1 MCIGYD
7 FDLTAETVFNHL
19 YNRTPSYAAPEVFI
33 DPKSASFPADIW
45 SLAASLFHL
54 VCGELPFESSTPI
67 LASVNISDMSK
78 PAPNIKEKAPA
89 DRQISVDFAAVI
101 AKGLEKKIENRFKSI
116 DEMSTAL
123 HRCLVMQ
130 GTGTYSV
137 FISSSHLI
145 RDKIFAHLLYKLLN
159 STRTPKMQ
167 RVFVCMC
174 PLKDGATGSCDDFS
188 LYIKNAIIVI
198 PILSKLG
205 IESLNGLKGSD
216 DDNVNQYLKELIL
229 MQILLNHPTCVMKK
243 IFPINIDDE
252 ESASS
257 AKMDLV
263 TRESCPTINAVE
275 KFLVEH
281 FFGKCELEEIT
292 NRTKYSVKASVSNI
306 LSLTKHNIQNPRVGQ
321 KQEKNQSQGLHSED
335 DEGIEDYIVDE
346 LKDVFDSMCAGDLTD
361 WKNTIRN
368 WASILQS
375 TISEIRIE
383 LDLVNAE
390 NQAAP
395 ISEAH
400 HQLLSNSQ
408 LTTAPTRY
416 VDMSSRR
423 KVSIN
428 KALHFGSS
436 LDQCDITQPGETI
449 IYLSI

>member
-1 MCIGYD
+1 MTAVRQV
-7 FDLTAETVFNHL
+7 FDCRSTIVSLSHFDPFLDCRLT
-19 YNRTPSYAAPEVFI
+19 SI
-33 DPKSASFPADIW
+33 
-45 SLAASLFHL
+45 
-54 VCGELPFESSTPI
+54 CGELPFESSTPI

-229 MQILLNHPTCVMKK
+229 MQILLNHSTCVMKK

-252 ESASS
+252 ESASR
-257 AKMDLV
+257 AKTDLV
-263 TRESCPTINAVE
+263 SRESCPTMNAVE
-275 KFLVEH
+275 KFLLQH
-281 FFGKCELEEIT
+281 FFEKCELEKIK
-292 NRTKYSVKASVSNI
+292 NRNKYTVKSSVSNI
-306 LSLTKHNIQNPRVGQ
+306 L
-321 KQEKNQSQGLHSED
+321 
-335 DEGIEDYIVDE
+335 
-346 LKDVFDSMCAGDLTD
+346 A
-361 WKNTIRN
+361 
-368 WASILQS
+368 
-375 TISEIRIE
+375 
-383 LDLVNAE
+383 
-390 NQAAP
+390 
-395 ISEAH
+395 
-400 HQLLSNSQ
+400 
-408 LTTAPTRY
+408 
-416 VDMSSRR
+416 
-423 KVSIN
+423 
-428 KALHFGSS
+428 
-436 LDQCDITQPGETI
+436 
-449 IYLSI
+449 